1 MTRQRRILSQR
12 RPSELP
18 VDARFRSTG
27 SYRPPSDLPR
37 NALGRTARLIFCYAR
52 VRVLVRK
59 FGPDSC
65 SAGTRGSL
73 VGFKAPLRM
82 LRHRRRPLQGVAP
95 CPLPSPTLAD
105 HARKPHLVAA
115 KNVADFMQ
123 GSRIGEWRS
132 DRANPYLPDL
142 VACARMSVIVDLDP
156 VHLADPHDVRT
167 HLRDGGRQRSDF
179 GWSSRHI
186 GFRDARRSVSPA
198 PMAKETK
205 KSRRDRQH
213 RSLSARL
220 WKPPD
225 PHQSLAQSRAND
237 VAI

>member
-82 LRHRRRPLQGVAP
+82 LLHRRRPLQGVAP

>member
-1 MTRQRRILSQR
+1 
-12 RPSELP
+12 
-18 VDARFRSTG
+18 
-27 SYRPPSDLPR
+27 
-37 NALGRTARLIFCYAR
+37 
-52 VRVLVRK
+52 
-59 FGPDSC
+59 
-65 SAGTRGSL
+65 
-73 VGFKAPLRM
+73 M
-82 LRHRRRPLQGVAP
+82 LLHRRRPLQGVAP
-95 CPLPSPTLAD
+95 GPLPSPTLAD